1 MGFIQFKRGPSDK
14 LEKVTKAPGEPIL
27 LTDIDELLIYKN
39 HSEKP
44 LVFKPFKNYLELES
58 LENDFELND
67 AIGKIWLD
75 YKNEINFGTLYD
87 GSIQIIP
94 ISKLLSEEKLT
105 DKLNNFLDQIT
116 NPENPNFIVIDSAK
130 KLSPGFKI
138 NLSGDANGNS
148 QIITGES
155 DINLSVD
162 ISEHKNTKAS
172 QDELGHIKIGRNF
185 NITEDGSL
193 TINNDYLQS
202 EIISLV
208 LALS

>member
-58 LENDFELND
+58 LENDFELNN

-94 ISKLLSEEKLT
+94 ISKLVSEEKL
-105 DKLNNFLDQIT
+105 T
-116 NPENPNFIVIDSAK
+116 NPENPNFIVVDSAK

-172 QDELGHIKIGRNF
+172 QYELGHIKIGRNF